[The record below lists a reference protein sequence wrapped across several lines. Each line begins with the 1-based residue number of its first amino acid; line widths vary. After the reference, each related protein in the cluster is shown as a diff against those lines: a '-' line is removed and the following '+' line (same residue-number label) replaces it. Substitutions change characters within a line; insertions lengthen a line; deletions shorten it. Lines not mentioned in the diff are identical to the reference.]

1 MIPHDSARSQ
11 FTVLH
16 HRAAS
21 VFGGPC
27 WETLPLNQECV
38 RSSSERRQQRGSHKR
53 PVPTIAATDFPA
65 ERSAGLTAVHVFACA
80 GGVRPILKNVCIVD
94 DIPAACKET

>member
-11 FTVLH
+11 FTALH

-21 VFGGPC
+21 VSGTLLGNTATESGVCSQLHSKETAEGFPQAAGPY
-27 WETLPLNQECV
+27 NS
-38 RSSSERRQQRGSHKR
+38 RYH
-53 PVPTIAATDFPA
+53 FPA
-65 ERSAGLTAVHVFACA
+65 ERSAGLTGVHVFACA